1 MIGQSGQAPRFFPAG
16 FLWGSATSSYQ
27 VEGGN
32 SSCDWSDW
40 EAHTGRIAGGATAGR
55 ACDWWA
61 GRAEQDL
68 TLARE
73 LGHSAHRLSLEWSR
87 LEPDQGKFDAAA
99 FQRYARLLEHA
110 RSLGLETMVTLHH
123 FTLPRWLARAG
134 GWAHEDTVSH
144 FVRFAERAAR
154 ELSGLVDLWVT
165 LNEPT
170 AQVMQGYFAGVWPPG
185 LKNPRLGMRALG
197 HLLLGHARAYA
208 KLRALGTTPVGLVLN
223 APLFEAARPL
233 HPLDRAVTRVQDFAF
248 TGSILRALESGWLLP
263 PIALRPQHSAEIAGS
278 IDFVGLNY
286 YGRYAVRFDPRHSAM
301 LFGRH
306 VQNPTVRTEGSDWGA
321 VCARGLTLQLVRLK
335 ALGVPLYVTE
345 NGVCDSGDGLRA
357 SYIREHVAAVHTAIS
372 EGADVR
378 GYFHWSLLDNFEWA
392 EGYRA
397 HFGLISV
404 DFDTQRR
411 TVRDSARAYAEICRS
426 NAV

>member
-1 MIGQSGQAPRFFPAG
+1 MSQTAASPGAFPDG

-32 SSCDWSDW
+32 LDCDWADW
-40 EAHTGRIAGGATAGR
+40 EAVSGRIAGGARAGR

-61 GRAEQDL
+61 GRAEEDL
-68 TLARE
+68 ALSRE

-87 LEPDQGKFDAAA
+87 LEPEEGQFDAAA
-99 FQRYARLLEHA
+99 FRRYARLLEQA
-110 RSLGLETMVTLHH
+110 RALGLQTMVTLHH
-123 FTLPRWLARAG
+123 FTLPRWVAHAG
-134 GWAHEDTVSH
+134 GWMHEDTVQR
-144 FVRFAERAAR
+144 FVCFAERAAR
-154 ELSGLVDLWVT
+154 ELGSLVDLWVT
-165 LNEPT
+165 MNEPT
-170 AQVMQGYFAGVWPPG
+170 VQVMQGYFAGVWPPG

-208 KLRALGTTPVGLVLN
+208 RLRSMGIARVGLVLN

-248 TGSILRALESGWLLP
+248 TGSLLRALETGWLLP
-263 PIALRPQHSAEIAGS
+263 PIALRPQHSAEIARS

-286 YGRYAVRFDPRHSAM
+286 YGRYAVRFDPRHSMM

-321 VCARGLTLQLVRLK
+321 MCARGLTLQLVRLK
-335 ALGVPLYVTE
+335 ELGVPLYVTE
-345 NGVCDSGDGLRA
+345 NGVCDPSDTLRTG
-357 SYIREHVAAVHTAIS
+357 YIREHVAAVHAAIS
-372 EGADVR
+372 QGADVR

-397 HFGLISV
+397 HFGLVSV
-404 DFDTQRR
+404 DFETQRR
-411 TVRDSARAYAEICRS
+411 TVRDSARVYAEICRS
-426 NAV
+426 NAL